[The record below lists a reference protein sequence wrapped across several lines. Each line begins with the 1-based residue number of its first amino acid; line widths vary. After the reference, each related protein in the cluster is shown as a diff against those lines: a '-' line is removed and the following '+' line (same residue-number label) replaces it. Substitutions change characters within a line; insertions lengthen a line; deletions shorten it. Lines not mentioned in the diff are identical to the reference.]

1 MAFVPS
7 PLGILPEAW
16 GWRGCACKPVHFQP
30 ARPSAESRA
39 SLLPSFLLFRCPF
52 SPPVLH
58 AHHHTAACLH
68 PPHVHSGQCHAAGDA
83 GGCAEAVV
91 LAATPLWSSAFAE
104 RRRGVPSN
112 FSLARPPHRTPH
124 APHHTLT
131 PSAPPTRPT
140 GETLCS
146 LPVHPVCLPKSP
158 YTTNFSTPPSKNFS
172 TTTMRECI
180 SIHVGQGGIQ
190 TGNACWELYWYVL
203 SRGGGA
209 VR

>member
-52 SPPVLH
+52 SPPSCTRTTTQLH
-58 AHHHTAACLH
+58 AFTRLTCTAASVTRLETPGAARRPWFWQ
-68 PPHVHSGQCHAAGDA
+68 PP
-83 GGCAEAVV
+83 
-91 LAATPLWSSAFAE
+91 LRSSAFAE

-124 APHHTLT
+124 TPHHTHALLT
-131 PSAPPTRPT
+131 THTTHRRDSLLASGSPRLPAQVPLHHHQLFNPS
-140 GETLCS
+140 
-146 LPVHPVCLPKSP
+146 
-158 YTTNFSTPPSKNFS
+158 
-172 TTTMRECI
+172 
-180 SIHVGQGGIQ
+180 IQ
-190 TGNACWELYWYVL
+190 KLFNNNHA
-203 SRGGGA
+203 
-209 VR
+209 